1 MAISPEGFIQMY
13 KGMGYGEIL
22 PIRDKYIKIV
32 QDMEA
37 AGIADA
43 AAYKL
48 NLQYLAKL
56 YELCAQ
62 KYDA

>member
-1 MAISPEGFIQMY
+1 MAVTPDGFIAMY
-13 KGMGYGEIL
+13 KGLKYEEIL
-22 PIRDKYIKIV
+22 PIRDKYTKIV

-62 KYDA
+62 KYGA